1 MPKNLFVPVSEERV
15 DLNEEEIFEETT
27 SKDEVGIERVLPSQ
41 KSKNT
46 IQDREK
52 LK

>member
-1 MPKNLFVPVSEERV
+1 MPKNWFVPISEERV
-15 DLNEEEIFEETT
+15 DLNEEEIIEEAT
-27 SKDEVGIERVLPSQ
+27 SRDEVGIERVLPSQ

-46 IQDREK
+46 IQDREQ